1 MQKFLSRF
9 SHLVTGVLSGFDRLV
24 LRGYLK
30 RLAYPQGLEGF
41 LAFRD
46 ICRKDFGKRAEQW
59 TELTKK
65 RSLGPTEDLGVPIK
79 YLSSSAIRKDEIAK
93 GYLEKHDGDGL
104 VCVLSAVEPCSIWN
118 IHRSREKKRIV
129 FERRRGKCLHLY
141 HYFNDPDFG
150 LMHVRLQT
158 WMPYDIQVYVNG
170 REWLARQM
178 KRAGMNFTKADNCF
192 PWIEDVP
199 QAQKLMDKLLKLR
212 WQKLLDALSKRINPA
227 LDEILGGFMASY
239 YWTAYQTEWATDV
252 MFKDPD
258 ELTRLMPFFIRHCM
272 ENLHSDDV
280 FQFLGKKLHGNFQ
293 GEVLSRFKRRP
304 EGVCVKFLAANNWL
318 KLYQKQLSILR
329 FEATI
334 NAPKFFPVMRKGS
347 GLGEDSKKL
356 RPMRKSICDL
366 GLRANVSQA
375 GNKRVIDNLAVVA
388 DPTSV
393 KDILDPV
400 TKPTT
405 LNGRRVRALQ
415 PWSETDLQL
424 LSAVARGDFIQ
435 HGFRNRDL
443 VPHLYSEAAQDDKDR
458 KRRSARI
465 SRLLR
470 ILRAHKI
477 VEKVPHSHRYLVT
490 KRGSAIIAAILGVR
504 ETPLS
509 ALHHAA

>member
-9 SHLVTGVLSGFDRLV
+9 GHLVTGVLSGFDRLV
-24 LRGYLK
+24 LRGYLR

-41 LAFRD
+41 LAFHD
-46 ICRKDFGKRAEQW
+46 ICRKDFGDRAEHW
-59 TELTKK
+59 TNLTKK
-65 RSLGPTEDLGVPIK
+65 QSLSLAEEFGVPIM
-79 YLSSSAIRKDEIAK
+79 YLPSGAIRKEEVAK
-93 GYLEKHDGDGL
+93 DYLRKHDGDGL
-104 VCVLSAVEPCSIWN
+104 VCVLSAVERCSIWRVN
-118 IHRSREKKRIV
+118 RSREKKRIL
-129 FERRRGKCLHLY
+129 FERRQGKCLHLY

-178 KRAGMNFTKADNCF
+178 ERAGMNFTKADNCF

-212 WQKLLDALSKRINPA
+212 WQNLLDGLAKRINPA
-227 LDEILGGFMASY
+227 LDEIIGDFKASY

-252 MFKDPD
+252 IFQEPD

-293 GEVLSRFKRRP
+293 GEVLSKFKRRP
-304 EGVCVKFLAANNWL
+304 EGVCIKFLAANNWL
-318 KLYQKQLSILR
+318 KFYQKLLSILR

-334 NAPKFFPVMRKGS
+334 NGPTFFQVMRKGS

-375 GNKRVIDNLAVVA
+375 GNKRLMDNLATVA

-393 KDILDPV
+393 KDLLDPV

-415 PWSETDLQL
+415 PWSETDVQL
-424 LSAVARGDFIQ
+424 LSAIGRGDFLQ

-443 VPHLYSEAAQDDKDR
+443 VPHLYSEEPQDDNER
-458 KRRSARI
+458 KRRGARI

-477 VEKVPHSHRYLVT
+477 IAKVPHSHRYLVT

-509 ALHHAA
+509 ALGHAA